1 MEKLLR
7 ISNLNK
13 SFKGRKIIKE
23 LNLEI
28 EKGKIIGLL
37 GPNGSGKTTL
47 LKMLAAISQP
57 NSGEILINGLK
68 PGIETKKIV
77 SYLPDSEFIDSTKTI
92 REYINIYSE
101 FFEDFDKDKMYF
113 LLKELELSD
122 IQEIATLSKGM
133 KEKFYISLLLSRNAK
148 LFILDEPLAA
158 VDIITRDFI
167 IDLIKKIKSPES
179 SIIITTHL
187 IDDIDNLFDEFCF
200 LKDGKVNKIYDAK
213 EFKKENPNL
222 SVSDLYKQI
231 FSESKVN

>member
-68 PGIETKKIV
+68 PGIETKK
-77 SYLPDSEFIDSTKTI
+77 K
-92 REYINIYSE
+92 IN
-101 FFEDFDKDKMYF
+101 
-113 LLKELELSD
+113 
-122 IQEIATLSKGM
+122 
-133 KEKFYISLLLSRNAK
+133 
-148 LFILDEPLAA
+148 
-158 VDIITRDFI
+158 
-167 IDLIKKIKSPES
+167 
-179 SIIITTHL
+179 
-187 IDDIDNLFDEFCF
+187 
-200 LKDGKVNKIYDAK
+200 
-213 EFKKENPNL
+213 
-222 SVSDLYKQI
+222 
-231 FSESKVN
+231 